1 MGRPFVSGPDASP
14 IGTGMSGSTVPKNLL
29 EVTPT
34 WLTGALHSKDASGK
48 DASGGASV
56 TGYSPETI
64 AEGKGFLNQVF
75 RLRLHYDDPLDL
87 PRTII
92 VKLPSAD
99 PALRMVSDRLGQDR
113 REVMFYQ
120 VVAANAPLQTPHSYY
135 CGIDSGTGNTILLLE
150 DVNGARQGDSVAGC
164 SLAEARRSMVQLAEF
179 QASWWHSTRLDR
191 LEWMP
196 LKDDETGVYQEL
208 YAGAWESLIRK
219 AGNAMP
225 PGLRLLGN
233 RLIPEIPRIKAKLT
247 EPPRTIIHGDY
258 RLDNLFFPRNSRPRP
273 LVVFDWEFC
282 ARGRGTCDVAAF
294 IGEAFPPQRR
304 RKEELGL
311 LRAYHSTLVS
321 NGVSGYP
328 FEECLS
334 DYRLSMLE
342 VLVFW
347 IVTGGL
353 CDFDGQR
360 ASAYLRNSLERFD
373 AAISDLACT
382 ELLSGQ

>member
-29 EVTPT
+29 EITPT
-34 WLTGALHSKDASGK
+34 WLTGALHSKDASGR
-48 DASGGASV
+48 ASV
-56 TGYSPETI
+56 TGYSAETI

-75 RLRLHYDDPLDL
+75 RLRLDYDDPLDL

-113 REVMFYQ
+113 REVMFYRE
-120 VVAANAPLQTPHSYY
+120 VAASAPIQTPYSYH
-135 CGIDSGTGNTILLLE
+135 CEMDSGTGNTILLLE

-179 QASWWHSTRLDR
+179 QASWWDSPRLGRLD
-191 LEWMP
+191 WMP

-208 YAGAWESLIRK
+208 YPGSWESLIRK

-225 PGLRLLGN
+225 PGLKLLGD
-233 RLIPEIPRIKAKLT
+233 RLIPEIPRIKAKLA
-247 EPPRTIIHGDY
+247 EPPRTIVHGDY

-294 IGEAFPPQRR
+294 IGEAFPPQQR

-382 ELLSGQ
+382 ELLSSW

>member
-1 MGRPFVSGPDASP
+1 MGRPVASGPDAST
-14 IGTGMSGSTVPKNLL
+14 IGTGMNGLTVPKNLL
-29 EVTPT
+29 EITSS
-34 WLTGALHSKDASGK
+34 WLTGALHGK
-48 DASGGASV
+48 DASRRASV
-56 TGYSPETI
+56 TGYSAESV

-75 RLRLHYDDPLDL
+75 RLRLHYDGDTLDL

-99 PALRMVSDRLGQDR
+99 PALRAISDRLGQDR
-113 REVMFYQ
+113 REVMFYRE
-120 VVAANAPLQTPHSYY
+120 VAANAPLQTPHSYY
-135 CGIDSGTGNTILLLE
+135 CEVDSGTGDTILLLE

-179 QASWWHSTRLDR
+179 QASWWDNPRLDR

-196 LKDDETGVYQEL
+196 LKDEETGVYQEI
-208 YAGAWESLIRK
+208 YAGAWESLLKK

-225 PGLRLLGN
+225 RGLGLLGD
-233 RLIPEIPRIKAKLT
+233 RLIQEIPRIKAKLT
-247 EPPRTIIHGDY
+247 EPPRTVIHGDY
-258 RLDNLFFPRNSRPRP
+258 RLDNCFFPTNFRTRP

-282 ARGRGTCDVAAF
+282 ARARGTCDAAAF
-294 IGEAFPPQRR
+294 IGEAFPPQQR

-321 NGVSGYP
+321 NGVGGYP

-347 IVTGGL
+347 IVTGGY
-353 CDFDGQR
+353 CDFDAPR
-360 ASAYLRNSLERFD
+360 ASAYLRNSLDRFD
-373 AAISDLACT
+373 AAVSDLACS
-382 ELLSGQ
+382 ELLSGE

>member
-1 MGRPFVSGPDASP
+1 MGRPVASGPDAST
-14 IGTGMSGSTVPKNLL
+14 IGTGMNGSTVPKNLL
-29 EVTPT
+29 EITPS
-34 WLTGALHSKDASGK
+34 WLTGALHGK
-48 DASGGASV
+48 DASRGASV
-56 TGYSPETI
+56 TGYSAESV

-75 RLRLHYDDPLDL
+75 RLRLHYDGDTLDL

-99 PALRMVSDRLGQDR
+99 PALRAISDRLGQDR
-113 REVMFYQ
+113 REVMFYRE
-120 VVAANAPLQTPHSYY
+120 VAANAPLQTPHSYY
-135 CGIDSGTGNTILLLE
+135 CEVDSGTGDTILLLE

-179 QASWWHSTRLDR
+179 QASWWDNPRLDR
-191 LEWMP
+191 LKWMP

-208 YAGAWESLIRK
+208 YAGAWESLLKK

-225 PGLRLLGN
+225 RGLKLLGD
-233 RLIPEIPRIKAKLT
+233 RLIQEIPRIKAKLT

-258 RLDNLFFPRNSRPRP
+258 RLDNCFFPTNFRTRP

-282 ARGRGTCDVAAF
+282 ARARGTCDAAAF
-294 IGEAFPPQRR
+294 IGEAFPPQQR

-321 NGVSGYP
+321 NGVGGYP

-334 DYRLSMLE
+334 DYRLSILE

-347 IVTGGL
+347 IVTGGY
-353 CDFDGQR
+353 CDFDAPR
-360 ASAYLRNSLERFD
+360 ASAYLRNSLDRFD
-373 AAISDLACT
+373 AAVSDLACS
-382 ELLSGQ
+382 ELLSGK